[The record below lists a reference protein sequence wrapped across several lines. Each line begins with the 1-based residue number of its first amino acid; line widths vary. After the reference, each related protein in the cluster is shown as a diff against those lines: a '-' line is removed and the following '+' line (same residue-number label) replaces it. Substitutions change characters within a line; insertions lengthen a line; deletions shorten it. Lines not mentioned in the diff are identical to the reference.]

1 MGHGKCDSGL
11 DDPPPPVRR
20 RRRWLGA
27 RAVVLV
33 IVLGVGVAVGG
44 WWAVHGA
51 APPNWMGPVGQWKHA
66 LHQRLQAT
74 STRANRA
81 VEQAAQTNRQLGNDD
96 ALSAAV
102 ADALVASQSADLGSL
117 QVQTS
122 HAMVTLRGS
131 VSSLDLRDR
140 AVAIATRVS
149 GVQAVFS
156 LISVATA
163 TR

>member
-1 MGHGKCDSGL
+1 MGHGKCDSGS

-20 RRRWLGA
+20 RRLCLGA
-27 RAVVLV
+27 SAVVLV
-33 IVLGVGVAVGG
+33 IVLGVAVGG

-102 ADALVASQSADLGSL
+102 ADALVASQSADLGGL

-163 TR
+163 SR